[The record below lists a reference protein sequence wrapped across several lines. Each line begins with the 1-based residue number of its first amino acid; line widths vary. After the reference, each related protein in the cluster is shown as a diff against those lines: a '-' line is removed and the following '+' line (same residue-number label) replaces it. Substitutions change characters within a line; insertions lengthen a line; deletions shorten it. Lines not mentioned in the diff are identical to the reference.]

1 MKKTDNEI
9 EKTLAS
15 LDNIERAKVSKEFTS
30 ELLQKVR
37 FLKGAYDP
45 WHNRLKYGIAAMIT
59 LALINGYVL
68 FNTDWLSNSEETQ
81 IEALA
86 NEWYNESDLIEY
98 DYESE

>member
-15 LDNIERAKVSKEFTS
+15 LDNVERAKAPKEFTS

-37 FLKGAYDP
+37 FLRDAYDP
-45 WHNRLKYGIAAMIT
+45 WYNRLKYGIAAMIV
-59 LALINGYVL
+59 LALINGYL
-68 FNTDWLSNSEETQ
+68 LLNSNWLSNSEETQ

-86 NEWYNESDLIEY
+86 NEWYNETDLIEY
-98 DYESE
+98 NYESE